1 MPPRPVRILVAG
13 DSTAEAT
20 GNGLIAWAAAN
31 PQLAQVSLVVQEG
44 CGFVPGGYTQAIGIV
59 DRDVDKNCHHYLADV
74 LPANGPQAAP
84 RRRGDDDH
92 VVGRAT
98 TASCT
103 ASPTRSCRS
112 PIRR

>member
-1 MPPRPVRILVAG
+1 MRILVAG

-31 PQLAQVSLVVQEG
+31 PDLAQVSLAVQEG

-74 LPANGPQAAP
+74 LPARCAG
-84 RRRGDDDH
+84 
-92 VVGRAT
+92 
-98 TASCT
+98 CT
-103 ASPTRSCRS
+103 PTWW
-112 PIRR
+112 